1 MVIYKKRPPKLDSL
15 FKLNYKKVLHKMCSV
30 FKSRHLSASYVNSIF
45 LYTFLY
51 LIIFIT
57 T

>member
-1 MVIYKKRPPKLDSL
+1 MGVYKKRPPKLDSL

-30 FKSRHLSASYVNSIF
+30 FKSLHLSASYVNPIF